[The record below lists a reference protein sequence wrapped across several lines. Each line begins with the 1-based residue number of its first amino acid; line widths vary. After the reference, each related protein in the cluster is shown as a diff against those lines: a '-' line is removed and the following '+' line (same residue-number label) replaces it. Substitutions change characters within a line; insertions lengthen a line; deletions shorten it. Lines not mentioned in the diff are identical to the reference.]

1 MSSLF
6 WRRSWFSF
14 RSYGFSSYWGPQLFS
29 NNTSCM
35 CMRVSVTHWETEQI
49 LSDRKRELEERQ
61 TSQWKRKNEAT
72 SEEKEKPIAMD
83 SLHEVHFFKKLNQS
97 GYLVEFFSLSL
108 TGRQFIFFL
117 PSFFQAFFSL
127 VHLLSTQYKV
137 YQTLL
142 MTSYI
147 NRSMEDERRKKLWT
161 YRESFFFVNIRHV
174 QSRFLQTFEFII
186 FFYQILFFP
195 IIFCTLYSLLR
206 FFMRVIFPVLDKI
219 LSSLLFLLRIK
230 FKLVRKNLL
239 SIRWFARICSMAKN
253 ACKIRFTSK
262 TLRNLLLSLLI
273 FFFASYVRLVA

>member
-161 YRESFFFVNIRHV
+161 YRESFFSWTSDMFKVAFCKLSSSSFFFIK
-174 QSRFLQTFEFII
+174 SYSFL
-186 FFYQILFFP
+186 LFFVHYTRCLDFSCEWFFQYS
-195 IIFCTLYSLLR
+195 IKFSRLYS
-206 FFMRVIFPVLDKI
+206 FYYK
-219 LSSLLFLLRIK
+219 
-230 FKLVRKNLL
+230 
-239 SIRWFARICSMAKN
+239 
-253 ACKIRFTSK
+253 
-262 TLRNLLLSLLI
+262 
-273 FFFASYVRLVA
+273 